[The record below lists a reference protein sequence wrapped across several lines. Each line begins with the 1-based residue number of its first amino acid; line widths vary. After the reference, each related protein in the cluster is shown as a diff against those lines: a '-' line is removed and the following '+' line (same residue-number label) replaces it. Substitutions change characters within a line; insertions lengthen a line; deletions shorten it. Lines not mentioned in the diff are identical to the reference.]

1 MKWAW
6 PTVWIGEQGGWWR
19 LAVTLALYAGAVVL
33 GMILFTAAM
42 LSGLKDVLKNEP
54 ACVQEIVSL
63 VGTVLITGLGLAGC
77 LIGVRFVHHK
87 PAACVFTD
95 GRPFRFGLAVQSAAL
110 WALLWFVITVS
121 PPGSWHGFV
130 RRTGEIPLAW
140 WPVLSVMTLGAMF
153 VGRTA
158 EEVVFRGY
166 LQTRVAAWVKRPWL
180 AVIISTLIFTAAHRG
195 ANPAA
200 YTAIALF
207 GVVFGA
213 ACVRAGTLAP
223 MCGAHAAHDTLECL
237 WQPGGHTNEVNAS
250 TIWLEVVLVAAALSI
265 WFVWLL
271 WVTRK
276 RPADALIEGKPTFD
290 NVK

>member
-6 PTVWIGEQGGWWR
+6 PTIWIGEQGGWWR
-19 LAVTLALYAGAVVL
+19 LAVTLALYVGAVVL

-42 LSGLKDVLKNEP
+42 LSGLKDVLNNEP

-77 LIGVRFVHHK
+77 LIGIRFVHHK
-87 PAACVFTD
+87 PTACVFTD
-95 GRPFRFGLAVQSAAL
+95 GRPFGFGLAVQSAAL
-110 WALLWFVITVS
+110 WALLWFVVTVLL
-121 PPGSWHGFV
+121 PGGWQGLV
-130 RRTGEIPLAW
+130 RRAGGIPLAW

-166 LQTRVAAWVKRPWL
+166 LQTRVAAWIKRPWL
-180 AVIISTLIFTAAHRG
+180 AVSISTLVFTAAHRG

-207 GVVFGA
+207 GIVFGA

-223 MCGAHAAHDTLECL
+223 MCGAHAVHDTLECL
-237 WQPGGHTNEVNAS
+237 RQPSGHTNEVNAS
-250 TIWLEVVLVAAALSI
+250 TTWLEVVLVAAALSI

-276 RPADALIEGKPTFD
+276 QPADALIEGKPTFD
-290 NVK
+290 NAK